1 MCAKP
6 QSEIVVYF
14 DLESARCLDVTNAR
28 ALMICF
34 NGVITRVF
42 LHYVSV
48 YLISG
53 SVEDVIYT
61 S

>member
-28 ALMICF
+28 ALMIF
-34 NGVITRVF
+34 VM
-42 LHYVSV
+42 
-48 YLISG
+48 
-53 SVEDVIYT
+53 E
-61 S
+61 